1 MRDVLNSLTS
11 AGSAAALLL
20 PQGSSRFTPAFA
32 ASYNA
37 AAGAALSATK
47 VAALV
52 HAQRIDE
59 ELSEVQGRASPTSD
73 SVSSGSG
80 FATPMSTLQ
89 DDAESV
95 SSAPVAVSPSPIHS
109 RSEEGDIGTP
119 LPQATAGMGSAV
131 CFDTPALP
139 SGAIF
144 AQQHVPQWRAGGPVL
159 HRAGDGSLQL
169 SFDGDH
175 VVPDALSKAL
185 KTAFPMLLQA
195 TMHDAH
201 MIETGDAGE
210 HWTITGKDN
219 DVIMCRGEG
228 FGSPK
233 PVMKVPSPL
242 PALVHVNS
250 HTTL

>member
-1 MRDVLNSLTS
+1 MIV
-11 AGSAAALLL
+11 
-20 PQGSSRFTPAFA
+20 PP
-32 ASYNA
+32 
-37 AAGAALSATK
+37 GA
-47 VAALV
+47 
-52 HAQRIDE
+52 E
-59 ELSEVQGRASPTSD
+59 
-73 SVSSGSG
+73 
-80 FATPMSTLQ
+80 
-89 DDAESV
+89 
-95 SSAPVAVSPSPIHS
+95 APPPRCI
-109 RSEEGDIGTP
+109 
-119 LPQATAGMGSAV
+119 
-131 CFDTPALP
+131 
-139 SGAIF
+139 
-144 AQQHVPQWRAGGPVL
+144 L

>member
-1 MRDVLNSLTS
+1 M
-11 AGSAAALLL
+11 
-20 PQGSSRFTPAFA
+20 
-32 ASYNA
+32 
-37 AAGAALSATK
+37 
-47 VAALV
+47 
-52 HAQRIDE
+52 
-59 ELSEVQGRASPTSD
+59 
-73 SVSSGSG
+73 
-80 FATPMSTLQ
+80 
-89 DDAESV
+89 
-95 SSAPVAVSPSPIHS
+95 
-109 RSEEGDIGTP
+109 GTP

-139 SGAIF
+139 SRAIC
-144 AQQHVPQWRAGGPVL
+144 AQQHVPQWRAGGPVV

-169 SFDGDH
+169 SFDGGN
-175 VVPDALSKAL
+175 VVPDAVSKAL

-233 PVMKVPSPL
+233 PVMKVPT
-242 PALVHVNS
+242 
-250 HTTL
+250 HTTPASRSRT